1 MENNDLLKAVI
12 ENVVDGIIIIDD
24 HGTILTANPSA
35 CILFGYDQGELNG
48 KNIGILMTEHD
59 RPEHQSHIDEYKKT
73 GQARIIGKGREV
85 KALKKDGSVFPA
97 RLAVSEVKYLDKI
110 LFAGVVHDLSLEKKA
125 EEERHLYTSK
135 LEAIVEERT
144 GSLKNIVIALEKAKD
159 EVYNSLLREKEV
171 NQLKTQFVSVASHEF
186 RTPLSS
192 IQLSASLIEQYYDKL
207 NRDKVL
213 YHLSKIKSSVNYIT
227 AILNDFLSVERI
239 ESGKL
244 KTELKEI
251 DLKVLMHEI
260 IMQLSLQA
268 RPGQRIDYMNNGG
281 PERIMVDDNLLRHS
295 VFNLLSNAI
304 KYSGED
310 GVIEVKTIKNEEQY
324 IITVRDNGIGIPV
337 VDQAHLFEP
346 FFRAGNIGTIQGTG
360 LGLNIVKRYV
370 ELMNGKISFKSDE
383 NGTIFELVLPVSPGG
398 IIN

>member
-24 HGTILTANPSA
+24 HGRILTANPSA
-35 CILFGYDQGELNG
+35 CILFGYGEDELNG
-48 KNIGILMTEHD
+48 ENIGILMTEHD
-59 RPEHQSHIDEYKKT
+59 RPQHQSHIDEYKKT

-85 KALKKDGSVFPA
+85 KALKKDGLVFPA

-110 LFAGVVHDLSLEKKA
+110 LFAGVVHDLNLEKKA
-125 EEERHLYTSK
+125 EEEQQVYTAK

-144 GSLKNIVIALEKAKD
+144 GFLKNIVKTLEQAKD
-159 EVYNSLLREKEV
+159 EVYNSLLKEKEV

-213 YHLSKIKSSVNYIT
+213 YHLNKIKSSVNYIT

-244 KTELKEI
+244 KTDLKEI
-251 DLKVLMHEI
+251 DLKVLMDEI
-260 IMQLSLQA
+260 VMQMSLQA
-268 RPGQRIDYMNNGG
+268 KPGQKIDYIKNGVADT
-281 PERIMVDDNLLRHS
+281 ILVDENLLRHC
-295 VFNLLSNAI
+295 VFNLVSNAI

-310 GVIEVKTIKNEEQY
+310 GVVELKTSKNEKQC
-324 IITVRDNGIGIPV
+324 IISVKDNGIGIPAE
-337 VDQAHLFEP
+337 DQAHLFEP

-370 ELMNGKISFKSDE
+370 ELMHGEISFKSNDK
-383 NGTIFELVLPVSPGG
+383 GTTFEIALPVA
-398 IIN
+398 

>member
-24 HGTILTANPSA
+24 HGRILTANPSA
-35 CILFGYDQGELNG
+35 CILFGYGEDELNG
-48 KNIGILMTEHD
+48 ENIGILMTEHD
-59 RPEHQSHIDEYKKT
+59 RPQHQSHIDEYKKT

-85 KALKKDGSVFPA
+85 KALKKDGLVFPA

-110 LFAGVVHDLSLEKKA
+110 LFAGVVHDLNLEKKA
-125 EEERHLYTSK
+125 EEEQQVYTAK

-144 GSLKNIVIALEKAKD
+144 GFLKNIVKTLEQAKD
-159 EVYNSLLREKEV
+159 EVYNSLLKEKEV

-213 YHLSKIKSSVNYIT
+213 YHLNKIKSSVNYIT
-227 AILNDFLSVERI
+227 AILNDFLSVESI

-244 KTELKEI
+244 KTDLKEI
-251 DLKVLMHEI
+251 DLKVLMDEI
-260 IMQLSLQA
+260 VMQMSLQA
-268 RPGQRIDYMNNGG
+268 KPGQKIDYIKNGVADT
-281 PERIMVDDNLLRHS
+281 ILVDENLLRHC
-295 VFNLLSNAI
+295 VFNLVSNAI

-310 GVIEVKTIKNEEQY
+310 GVVELKTSKNEKQC
-324 IITVRDNGIGIPV
+324 IISVKDNGTGIPAE
-337 VDQAHLFEP
+337 DQAHLFEP

-370 ELMNGKISFKSDE
+370 ELMHGEISFKSNDK
-383 NGTIFELVLPVSPGG
+383 GTTFEIALPVA
-398 IIN
+398 

>member
-24 HGTILTANPSA
+24 HGSILTANPSA
-35 CILFGYDQGELNG
+35 CILFGYGQDELNG
-48 KNIGILMTEHD
+48 KNIGVLMTEHD
-59 RPEHQSHIDEYKKT
+59 RPQHQSHIDEYKKT

-85 KALKKDGSVFPA
+85 KALKKDGLVFPA

-110 LFAGVVHDLSLEKKA
+110 LFAGVVHDLNLEKKA
-125 EEERHLYTSK
+125 EEEQQVYTAK

-144 GSLKNIVIALEKAKD
+144 GFLKNIVKTLEQAKD
-159 EVYNSLLREKEV
+159 EVYNSLLKEKEV

-213 YHLSKIKSSVNYIT
+213 YHLNKIKSSVNYIT

-244 KTELKEI
+244 KTELKEV
-251 DLKVLMHEI
+251 DLNGLMDEI
-260 IMQLSLQA
+260 VMQMSLQA
-268 RPGQRIDYMNNGG
+268 KPGQRINYIKDGFNEN
-281 PERIMVDDNLLRHS
+281 IMVDDNLLKHC
-295 VFNLLSNAI
+295 VFNLISNAI

-310 GVIEVKTIKNEEQY
+310 GVVEVKTSKNEKQC
-324 IITVRDNGIGIPV
+324 IISVKDNGIGIPAE
-337 VDQAHLFEP
+337 DQANLFEP

-370 ELMNGKISFKSDE
+370 ELMHGEISFKSNE
-383 NGTIFELVLPVSPGG
+383 KGTTFEISLPVA
-398 IIN
+398 